1 MDTNNP
7 SRRHCHRPPM
17 PTIQPPPPHLAR
29 SKSGAPTAMSL
40 PETRAHSQRFT
51 AIIRSNST
59 SKSRAR
65 SSSHDRDDHTD
76 NSNGNVRSAKLK
88 KRQQS
93 NSSGLVVPRKTQSA
107 PHSPST
113 WALSPGRSSSGAGS
127 LATEVSSGF
136 NVPRASNKKSES
148 KINGGGG
155 NGGAVSKVLKY
166 FKQKRKASPLQEE
179 EIHKLR
185 ILHNSLLQ
193 WRFASARARAATDNA
208 KRNAEEKLLL
218 VWLRI
223 SKMRWSVMEKII
235 EMQRLR
241 HHIRLYEIIIPQ
253 VHMLQEYSA
262 KLEGK
267 HGEGLGRLS
276 RKLVAL
282 SHVLPLES
290 AKADDMVSVA
300 GAMNTAMEA
309 LDNMNS
315 RNLHFFLQAEE
326 MYHLITELISTLDR
340 ETQCLQELE
349 KLIPIFS
356 ALLVSLN
363 TTLICYFHF

>member
-7 SRRHCHRPPM
+7 SHRHCHRPPM

-40 PETRAHSQRFT
+40 PETRAHHQRFT
-51 AIIRSNST
+51 AIVRSNST

-76 NSNGNVRSAKLK
+76 NSNGNVRPAKLK

-107 PHSPST
+107 PPSPST
-113 WALSPGRSSSGAGS
+113 WALSPGRSSSGARS

-136 NVPRASNKKSES
+136 NAPRASNKKSES

-166 FKQKRKASPLQEE
+166 FKQKRKVSPLQEE

-208 KRNAEEKLLL
+208 KRNAG
-218 VWLRI
+218 VRFF
-223 SKMRWSVMEKII
+223 
-235 EMQRLR
+235 
-241 HHIRLYEIIIPQ
+241 YQ
-253 VHMLQEYSA
+253 V
-262 KLEGK
+262 
-267 HGEGLGRLS
+267 
-276 RKLVAL
+276 
-282 SHVLPLES
+282 
-290 AKADDMVSVA
+290 
-300 GAMNTAMEA
+300 
-309 LDNMNS
+309 
-315 RNLHFFLQAEE
+315 
-326 MYHLITELISTLDR
+326 
-340 ETQCLQELE
+340 
-349 KLIPIFS
+349 
-356 ALLVSLN
+356 
-363 TTLICYFHF
+363 